1 MSFCNLGSEAQS
13 PSENMGISERL
24 KTSGARAVFDHQKIG
39 GETLMDKKFVLQDE
53 LYWAQLG
60 YLSPSQLSAGEQ
72 K

>member
-1 MSFCNLGSEAQS
+1 
-13 PSENMGISERL
+13 MGISERL

-72 K
+72 E